1 MARWLSAPSRPPAL
15 ATRHSSLV
23 TCLCFVLF
31 LVASASALGQAARFS
46 GAITDNSGAAIPNAQ
61 VRVLNLDS
69 LVSRDTKTDA
79 TGNFTAPYLD
89 AGRYQI
95 TVSAD
100 GFAHS
105 QSRDLSIAV
114 GQSFV
119 YNVQLGVEGSQQTV
133 NVDAGL
139 SSASQVN
146 TENSEISGTITGK
159 EVTGLQ
165 LNGRNFTQLITL
177 TPGVSNQTQ
186 QDEAKVGVLGSVSYS
201 VNGGRTEYN
210 SFSVDGS
217 ETLNAG
223 INKDHS
229 TLIVYPSVD
238 AIQEIKVLTSNYGA
252 QYPST
257 GNGTTLVTT
266 KSGTNTLH
274 GNIYEFLRNEAFNSK
289 GYFDVTN
296 GAPLY
301 RRNDFGGTIG
311 GPVVIPHL
319 YNGRNKTFFFFSEE
333 ARLEK
338 TPTAYRQAVPSL
350 AERGGDFS
358 DVCPV
363 GAVNGSVIAKLGTYP
378 DCPSASGGAF
388 LYPQIGPIAPYAAA
402 ILGTGILPVPNSYTG
417 CNGGPNSIGSC
428 YLADVS
434 LPTYYREEL
443 FRIDHAVTER
453 MQASFRYIHDEWD
466 TTTPIPQFTPVTNS
480 FPTIQNRFYG
490 PGLSL
495 TGRVTN
501 IFSSTLL
508 NEFVVSYTDSYIT
521 LADVPAPYVHLQRPD
536 ILNGPPC
543 SDAGEGCGMGSIFN
557 NGFGGKMPG
566 IAFGGNNA
574 VYGGYG
580 FSLDTSYEPWEHS
593 NPTYSFADNISK
605 TIGKHNLTFGGQ
617 WVIFQRNQLNGPSG
631 AASGDVQ
638 GLVTFSNEQSVYTTG
653 NAFADFLSQTQLGTG
668 AALGTGGIPASFQ
681 QDSAQARYY
690 QRYQIAEPY
699 LQDDWKVTSRLTVN
713 AGLRMS
719 LFGTYHEKN
728 HNAYNWVPSAFNLS
742 LARTVKVSNS
752 GALLSASTGLAEPIY
767 INGSVNPAVTN
778 GLVQCGVNGVPDGCM
793 TGHLW
798 NPAPRVGLAW
808 DPLGNGKNSIRAGYG
823 IFFEHGTSD
832 EANTG
837 SLEGGA
843 PVVLSMAQLSPLGVG
858 CIGNGAAGCPGAG
871 PGAYPLN
878 VTSIP
883 TKAVWSNVQQ
893 WSMSV
898 EHEFPRNV
906 LATFAY
912 VGSKGTHL
920 TAESEANQLN
930 PIPKGTSPFGA
941 GQPLLGS
948 TCGDLFQNNNLPTNP
963 AFGTGFDGAAY
974 HIPGGA
980 VIGAASPGFVNMKAA
995 CFGYGG
1001 SQGGGSADPASFREY
1016 APGMGQIY
1024 SLQNVANS
1032 AYNAFQA
1039 ALREAS
1045 GPFTLG
1051 VAYTYSHSL
1060 DNASDRSD
1068 ATFVNSFDLKSNR
1081 ASSAFDER
1089 HLLHVSYMY
1098 DLPILRAVR
1107 GFMDA
1112 RGDKE
1117 SQKSREPSTFGQGRV
1132 LKTMFDGWQLSGLTT
1147 FESGIPFTVVNGGSG
1162 TGNTGVSV
1170 LDNAGVYN
1178 GLGSGSYPDRVAS
1191 VSLHKKIPAGG
1202 NNGSSVGPLLL
1213 NPGAFAAPQG
1223 LTFGNAGRNSL
1234 NNPHR
1239 LNFDSALQKTFGI
1252 TERTNLMF
1260 RAEAFNV
1267 FNNTQFRI
1275 YDPTLGNQ
1283 PENTVS
1289 CYSGSAASG
1298 YSAAG
1303 DANTNCLT
1311 GSSFLHPVDAHRPR
1325 TIQFGMK
1332 LAF

>member
-1 MARWLSAPSRPPAL
+1 MYRLIVRFLACVFILTAALSAY
-15 ATRHSSLV
+15 
-23 TCLCFVLF
+23 
-31 LVASASALGQAARFS
+31 GQTARFS
-46 GAITDNSGAAIPNAQ
+46 GQVTDPQGAAIPNAE
-61 VRVLNLDS
+61 VHVLNLESAARLDA
-69 LVSRDTKTDA
+69 KTDGS
-79 TGNFTAPYLD
+79 GNYVVPYLP
-89 AGRYQI
+89 AGRYRVE
-95 TVSAD
+95 VSAP
-100 GFAHS
+100 GFNTVL
-105 QSRDLSIAV
+105 DDNLVLSV
-114 GQSFV
+114 GQAHLL
-119 YNVQLGVEGSQQTV
+119 NVQLGVASAQSTV
-133 NVDAGL
+133 EVTGN
-139 SSASQVN
+139 SAVTQVETQN
-146 TENSEISGTITGK
+146 AEVSGTVTGK

-165 LNGRNFTQLITL
+165 LNGRNFTQLIAL
-177 TPGVSNQTQ
+177 VPGVSNQTQ

-217 ETLNAG
+217 ETLNVG

-266 KSGTNTLH
+266 KSGTNQLH
-274 GNIYEFLRNEAFNSK
+274 GNVYEFLRNEDFNAK

-311 GPVVIPHL
+311 GPVVVPHL
-319 YNGRNKTFFFFSEE
+319 YDGRNKTFFFFSEE
-333 ARLEK
+333 VRLEK
-338 TPTAYRQAVPSL
+338 SPTAYRQAVPSL
-350 AERGGDFS
+350 AERVGDFS
-358 DVCPV
+358 DVCPT
-363 GAVNGSVIAKLGTYP
+363 GTSPAGTKYP
-378 DCPSASGGAF
+378 DCPNLHGGGDNHQ
-388 LYPQIGPIAPYAAA
+388 LGTIAPYAAA
-402 ILGTGILPVPNSYTG
+402 ILNTGILPAPNSRTG
-417 CNGGPNSIGSC
+417 CNGGSDPTGSC
-428 YLADVS
+428 YLADIS
-434 LPTYYREEL
+434 LPSYYREEL
-443 FRIDHAVTER
+443 FRIDHTISDR
-453 MQASFRYIHDEWD
+453 MQVGFHYIHDEWD
-466 TTTPIPQFTPVTNS
+466 TTTPIPQFASTTNS

-495 TGRVTN
+495 AGRVTN
-501 IFSSTLL
+501 TISSTLL

-521 LADVPAPYVHLQRPD
+521 LADKAAPYVSLQRPTL
-536 ILNGPPC
+536 LNAPPC
-543 SDAGEGCGMGSIFN
+543 GTTTGSNCGVGSLFA

-566 IAFGGNNA
+566 LVFGGNNA
-574 VYGGYG
+574 EYGGYG
-580 FSLDTSYEPWEHS
+580 FTLDSSYEPWEHS
-593 NPTYSFADNISK
+593 NPTYSFADNVSK
-605 TIGKHNLTFGGQ
+605 TLGKHNLTFGGQ

-631 AASGDVQ
+631 AATGNVQ
-638 GLVTFSNEQSVYTTG
+638 GLLTFSNEQSIQTTG
-653 NAFADFLSQTQLGTG
+653 NAFADFLAGPPSYSS
-668 AALGTGGIPASFQ
+668 GTGGLPASFQ

-699 LQDDWKVTSRLTVN
+699 LQDDWKVNSRLTVN
-713 AGLRMS
+713 AGLRVS

-728 HNAYNWVPSAFNLS
+728 HNAYNWEPSAFNLGLS
-742 LARTVKVSNS
+742 RTVKVANS
-752 GALLSASTGLAEPIY
+752 GELLSATTRAAVPIY
-767 INGSVNPAVTN
+767 QPNGSVTPAVIN

-793 TGHLW
+793 TAHLW
-798 NPAPRVGLAW
+798 NPAPRVGFAW
-808 DPLGNGKNSIRAGYG
+808 DPFGNGKNSIRAGYG

-837 SLEGGA
+837 SLEGGG
-843 PVVLSMAQLSPLGVG
+843 PIVLSMTQLNPQGVG
-858 CIGNGAAGCPGAG
+858 CIGNAAAGCPGAG

-883 TKAVWSNVQQ
+883 NKAVWSNVQQ
-893 WSMSV
+893 WSLSIQ
-898 EHEFPRNV
+898 HELPKNM

-930 PIPKGTSPFGA
+930 PVPKGTSPFSA
-941 GQPLLGS
+941 HEPLLGA
-948 TCGDLFQNNNLPTNP
+948 TCAVYFPGTS
-963 AFGTGFDGAAY
+963 ATGFDGYAY
-974 HIPGGA
+974 HLPNGTTVGPS
-980 VIGAASPGFVNMKAA
+980 SPGFINMEAA
-995 CFGYGG
+995 CYGFGGIT
-1001 SQGGGSADPASFREY
+1001 GGGTTDPAALREY

-1032 AYNAFQA
+1032 AYSAFQVS
-1039 ALREAS
+1039 LREVS

-1051 VAYTYSHSL
+1051 VAYTYSHSI
-1060 DNASDRSD
+1060 DDASDRSD
-1068 ATFVNSFDLKSNR
+1068 ATFVNSFDLRSNR

-1089 HLLHVSYMY
+1089 HLLHVNYIY
-1098 DLPILRAVR
+1098 ELPILR
-1107 GFMDA
+1107 GFRSLLDWLPRDPGKDWKSDKPPSSFGSDRIA
-1112 RGDKE
+1112 RY
-1117 SQKSREPSTFGQGRV
+1117 V
-1132 LKTMFDGWQLSGLTT
+1132 LAGWQLSGLTS

-1162 TGNTGVSV
+1162 TGSNGISA

-1178 GLGSGSYPDRVAS
+1178 GVGSGSYPDRVAS
-1191 VSLHKKIPAGG
+1191 VSLHRNIPTAG

-1213 NPGAFAAPQG
+1213 NPGGFAAPQG
-1223 LTFGNAGRNSL
+1223 LTFGTGGRNSL

-1239 LNFDSALQKTFGI
+1239 LNFDAALQKTFEV
-1252 TERTNLMF
+1252 TERAHLEF

-1267 FNNTQFRI
+1267 FNKTQFRI

-1283 PENTVS
+1283 PQNTAS
-1289 CYSGSAASG
+1289 CYSDSATSG